1 MSHISVSSPFLTSLT
16 HADIA
21 VDNTTPTEVLA
32 TATTGTRR
40 ILTVIQNKHSTAVI
54 QVILNAT
61 GSTGIAV
68 SAGSNLSL
76 DNYNGPVRCIST
88 VDDSIVHVAYATA

>member
-16 HADIA
+16 HADVA
-21 VDNTTPTEVLA
+21 VDDTTPTQVLA
-32 TATTGTRR
+32 TAATGTRR